1 MSGYTDYAQYDPAV
15 AEKGAA
21 FIEKPFSAE
30 GLVAKV
36 RDALQR

>member
-15 AEKGAA
+15 SEQGAA
-21 FIEKPFSAE
+21 LIEKPFSAE

-36 RDALQR
+36 RGALQR